1 MKKIKKDKKI
11 QAPIKDLK
19 PSEEVSPLVFALE
32 EKKKKIEDLKR

>member
-19 PSEEVSPLVFALE
+19 PTEDEIPRDLTLE
-32 EKKKKIEDLKR
+32 EKKERIENLKK